1 MSQVITTVFSECS
14 ANHTSS
20 SNTCKK
26 EFPMKE
32 IKKRKKRFN
41 RNRRLYLEYFPVDSI
56 DSEYQNKLSM
66 LRIYLYIHCRNRHIY
81 LKMITISSTYTIS
94 KIEIYIFLP
103 NWSSKSQ
110 LIHLHKLANI
120 IWE

>member
-14 ANHTSS
+14 ANHASS

-26 EFPMKE
+26 EFPTKE